1 VNALSASATKVQGV
15 LHERGF
21 SNQIIELEATARS
34 AEEAAQAVGV
44 EVGQIAKSLIF
55 KTRQTHQP
63 VLVIAS
69 GANRVDEKKV
79 GHLLGEKIEKAD
91 ADFVREHTGFAIGGI
106 PPVGHVQAL
115 KTLIDEDLVRFE
127 VIWAA
132 GGTPNALFK
141 LSGSELVTL
150 TRGEVAEVKK

>member
-1 VNALSASATKVQGV
+1 VSELSASASKVQQV
-15 LHERGF
+15 LQDRGF
-21 SNQIIELEATARS
+21 SNQIIELEVTARS
-34 AEEAAQAVGV
+34 AIEAAEAVGV

-79 GHLLGEKIEKAD
+79 SNLLGEKIEKAD
-91 ADFVREHTGFAIGGI
+91 ADFVREQTGFAIGGI
-106 PPVGHVQAL
+106 PPVGHARTL
-115 KTLIDEDLVRFE
+115 KTLIDEDLIGYE

-141 LSGSELVTL
+141 LTGSELVTL